1 MKKID
6 AIQPAY
12 FSRFSCLGPECQ
24 YHCCQEWGIW
34 LSRSEYTKIKS
45 QIHSRE
51 MEEAFCSTF
60 VRRKEKEGDDNKYA
74 SVHYNHAQVC
84 PLQNQEGF
92 CSLQLKCGH
101 GALPNTCQIFPRTE
115 AFFMGAME
123 RHLSLGCEGVVK
135 LLLEEKGGICLE
147 THQISPN
154 RGIRVGLY
162 LTKKDAENRPVYQH
176 VWDIKTLCT
185 AVLQDRSHSLDDRML
200 LLGIMMGQLHRM
212 EQESRTDQ
220 IPAFV
225 DEILRSD
232 EEYLN
237 LKEWETI
244 KIDPSVPIANALI
257 FLNQLKAVSYNSHL
271 IHMVEELLA
280 QFQIVTKPAESE
292 TDDDPNTVHFTM
304 NLEKNQEIKEKW
316 KKWLAQ
322 YDYFVEN
329 IMVAWFF
336 QEQLP
341 FSKKD
346 CSIWEHY
353 IYFCSLY
360 NLLKIIL
367 MGTVADPDWKMDQVV
382 HNVTVCARTITHSS
396 SAPQLLMKRAVDS
409 ESDTL
414 AHMAVLIKS

>member
-6 AIQPAY
+6 VIQPAY
-12 FSRFSCLGPECQ
+12 FSRFSCIGPECQ

-34 LSRSEYTKIKS
+34 LTRSEYTKIKS
-45 QIHSRE
+45 QIHSKE
-51 MEEAFCSTF
+51 MEDAFCAAF
-60 VRRKEKEGDDNKYA
+60 VRSREKGGDDSKFA
-74 SVHYNHAQVC
+74 SVHYDEAQVC
-84 PLQNQEGF
+84 PLQNQDGF
-92 CSLQLKCGH
+92 CSLQLQCGH
-101 GALPNTCQIFPRTE
+101 GALPNTCQTFPRTE
-115 AFFMGAME
+115 SFFMGTLE
-123 RHLSLGCEGVVK
+123 RHLSLGCEGVVR
-135 LLLEEKGGICLE
+135 LLLEEKGGLCLE
-147 THQISPN
+147 TSQISPN
-154 RGIRVGLY
+154 HRVQAHLF
-162 LTKKDAENRPVYQH
+162 LKRKDAESRPVYRQ

-200 LLGIMMGQLHRM
+200 LLGIMLGQIQRM
-212 EQESRTDQ
+212 EQENRTEQ

-237 LKEWETI
+237 LQDWEAI
-244 KIDPSVPIANALI
+244 QIDPSVPIANALI
-257 FLNQLKAVSYNSHL
+257 FLNQLKAVSQNSHL
-271 IHMVEELLA
+271 VHMVEGLLA
-280 QFQIVTKPAESE
+280 QFQIVTEQEESGGE
-292 TDDDPNTVHFTM
+292 DYNTIHFTM

-336 QEQLP
+336 QEQIP

-396 SAPQLLMKRAVDS
+396 AAPQILMKRAVDS